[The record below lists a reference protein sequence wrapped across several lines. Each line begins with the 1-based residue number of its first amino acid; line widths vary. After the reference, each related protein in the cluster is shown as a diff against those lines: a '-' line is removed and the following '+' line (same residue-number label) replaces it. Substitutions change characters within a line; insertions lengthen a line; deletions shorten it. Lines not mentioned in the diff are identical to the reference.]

1 MLPDENCHLPEQI
14 KQSILEGAQVGGDV
28 NIRDITQI
36 TINQPEPPKA
46 VGIPQNI
53 PYRGVTKFV
62 GRTAEMELLHQM
74 LQGTECVAIYAI
86 AGMGGVGKT
95 ELAIQYTRTYQKS
108 YQGGICWLQAQKQSM
123 GYQILIFAK
132 VQLGLALPIHL
143 EVLLQ
148 KLQEVQ
154 LGLKSPENRKNLEE
168 EEDLLRQVHQNVHWC
183 WQHWQQEG
191 DVLVVFDDVK
201 DYTEIQPYLPR
212 IASRFRVL
220 LTTRRKLLTTLERL
234 ELNVLS
240 LDAALALLEWLIDKE
255 RVQRELES
263 AKSLC
268 QELGCLPL
276 GLELVGR
283 YLTRKKYLS
292 LAEMLRLLREKG
304 LEQQALKKPN
314 SESDMTAQLGVAAA
328 FDLSWQ
334 ELTPDA
340 QELACFLSIFDL
352 VAISWQIVEQCFP
365 EQYPEELEEIRDY
378 VLLDLHLIQEENH
391 GKYKLHELIRYFLQ
405 NKLLELDKTN
415 DIKKYI
421 SIILAKS
428 VENNPCCII
437 EILKQKLLDW
447 NFTDDVLQ
455 IPAVEFGWQLRN
467 ATQAWVKSLGQLANL
482 VFHLRKDGT
491 IPTLGVRIVSLSIT
505 NPVTKVTYGYDN
517 YLQTGWYFGNSDLE
531 DIVEFPPE
539 AEKIFADINKGR
551 TPEAEQLFADGW
563 NYFKRAQLKPQASWA
578 WQWTLNLIR
587 DSLSELLKQRKIPIN
602 PGLLS
607 LEAAWYAALHLTN
620 RRNYSYYKPLP
631 LNEIE
636 KLLSQVNNS
645 HFSPMMQ
652 HCVNQLR
659 LEIEHLRGKGETNF
673 SLPSSF
679 ENLKNS
685 QYISP
690 EILLKYTADVFQGA
704 IEGYLQIVNSWFQ
717 KFIPNLQLA
726 SIFPARLVGVVVPSP
741 YTASVTWFWEPL
753 LTGSQSFVEF
763 KLSENPISQ
772 NDTRF
777 QFALNQIRSLRP
789 NSFKYPSIKIQSQSP
804 LSNSWLGSNPI
815 TELVYKWLWED
826 LKKIFLLEGELSNA
840 GFPYWR

>member
-1 MLPDENCHLPEQI
+1 MSGDNVQPDENTHNPKQI

-36 TINQPEPPKA
+36 TIYQPEPPKA

-62 GRTAEMELLHQM
+62 GRTADMELLHQM

-86 AGMGGVGKT
+86 AGMGGIGKT
-95 ELAIQYTRTYQKS
+95 ELAIQYARTYQKT
-108 YQGGICWLQAQKQSM
+108 YQGGICWLQAQEQNV
-123 GYQILIFAK
+123 GDQILDFA
-132 VQLGLALPIHL
+132 VEIGLNPPKNIDDILQR
-143 EVLLQ
+143 VL
-148 KLQEVQ
+148 
-154 LGLKSPENRKNLEE
+154 
-168 EEDLLRQVHQNVHWC
+168 WC

-191 DVLVVFDDVK
+191 NVLVVFDDVK
-201 DYTEIQPYLPR
+201 QYTYIKPYLPR

-220 LTTRRKLLTTLERL
+220 LTTRKKLLIPSERL

-240 LDAALALLEWLIDKE
+240 LDAARALLEWLIDKE

-292 LAEMLRLLREKG
+292 LAQMLRLLREKG

-365 EQYPEELEEIRDY
+365 EQDPEELEEIRDY
-378 VLLDLHLIQEENH
+378 VLLDLHLIQEENN

-405 NKLLELDKTN
+405 NKLLELQKTN
-415 DIKKYI
+415 DIKK
-421 SIILAKS
+421 STLLRLAKTA
-428 VENNPCCII
+428 ENNPCCII

-491 IPTLGVRIVSLSIT
+491 IPPLGVRITSLSIT
-505 NPVTKVTYGYDN
+505 NPITKVTYGYDN

-531 DIVEFPPE
+531 DIVEFPPDISENQPKTLTPQGADINCRICLPE
-539 AEKIFADINKGR
+539 AEKIFADINEGI

-563 NYFKRAQLKPQASWA
+563 NYFKCTQPKSQASWA

-587 DSLSELLKQRKIPIN
+587 DSLSELLKQRKIPVS

-620 RRNYSYYKPLP
+620 RRNYLYYRPIP

-636 KLLSQVNNS
+636 KLLFHNNNS
-645 HFSPMMQ
+645 CFSSMMQ

-659 LEIEHLRGKGETNF
+659 LEIEYLRGKGETNF

-679 ENLKNS
+679 QNFRNS

-690 EILLKYTADVFQGA
+690 EMLLKYTADIFQGA
-704 IEGYLQIVNSWFQ
+704 IEGYLQIVNSWFP
-717 KFIPNLQLA
+717 KFISNLQLA
-726 SIFPARLVGVVVPSP
+726 SIFPARLVGVLVPSP
-741 YTASVTWFWEPL
+741 YTASVTWFWEALP
-753 LTGSQSFVEF
+753 TGSQSFVEF
-763 KLSENPISQ
+763 KLSESPISQ

-777 QFALNQIRSLRP
+777 QFAVNQIRSLRP
-789 NSFKYPSIKIQSQSP
+789 NSFKYPYLRTHSQSP
-804 LSNSWLGSNPI
+804 LSNSWFGSNPV